1 MIALLAASI
10 AACGRPDAKPEEVRP
25 VRTQK
30 VAAGKLDTEAGFAGE
45 VRARYETRLAFR
57 VGGKIVSR
65 AVEVGS
71 EVKAGQALATL
82 DPGDLQLSE
91 QSVKSQLLAAEAER
105 DQAGADF
112 ERYADLHKRN
122 FISAA
127 EFQRRQTT
135 YETARARY
143 EQIRAQLSL
152 TSNQS
157 AYGVLRADHPGVI
170 TAVEAEMG
178 QVVGMGQS
186 VMRLARPEQKE
197 VAISVPENRVEE
209 LKNAEQIVVTLWARP
224 DVRFTGKLRE
234 IAPNTDPVTRTYTAK
249 IAVPAAGDA
258 MRLGMTATVYLR
270 SKLEVPAVRLP
281 LSAIHQNDAQASVWV
296 VDEATHSVSLAPVR
310 LGEALENQVTVVSG
324 LKDGQRVVTAGVHL
338 LYPGQ
343 KVKLLDN

>member
-10 AACGRPDAKPEEVRP
+10 AACGKPDTKLEEVRP

-30 VAAGKLDTEAGFAGE
+30 VAPAKLDTEAGFAGE

-57 VGGKIVSR
+57 VGGKVAAR
-65 AVEVGS
+65 TVEVGS

-82 DPGDLQLSE
+82 DPRDLQLSE
-91 QSVKSQLLAAEAER
+91 QSVKSQVLAAQAER
-105 DQAGADF
+105 DQAKADF
-112 ERYADLHKRN
+112 ERYTDLHKKN

-127 EFQRRQTT
+127 EFQRRQTV

-143 EQIRAQLSL
+143 DQTQAQLSL

-170 TAVEAEMG
+170 TGIEAEVG
-178 QVVGMGQS
+178 QVVGVGQT

-209 LKNAEQIVVTLWARP
+209 LKNAEEIIVTLWARP
-224 DVRFTGKLRE
+224 DVRFAGKLRE

-270 SKLEVPAVRLP
+270 NRLETPAIRLP
-281 LSAIHQNDAQASVWV
+281 LSAIHQKDSQASVWV
-296 VDEATHSVSLAPVR
+296 VGEMNQTVSLARVQ
-310 LGEALENQVTVVSG
+310 LGEALGNQVTVTSG

-338 LYPGQ
+338 LHPGQ